1 MGVFPDG
8 ASPYGV
14 LDMAGNVWEW
24 TRSHWKDY
32 PYDSTDGRE
41 DLTAGDDVRRVLRG
55 GSFAYFT
62 RSVRCAYRSS
72 WSPLNR
78 NSYSGFRLVLAS
90 PSARCSED
98 SGL

>member
-41 DLTAGDDVRRVLRG
+41 DLTAGDDVFRMLRG
-55 GSFAYFT
+55 GSFAYYT
-62 RSVRCAYRSS
+62 RHVRCASRYWYPPSYRN
-72 WSPLNR
+72 PDF
-78 NSYSGFRLVLAS
+78 GFRLVLAS
-90 PSARCSED
+90 PSAR
-98 SGL
+98 